1 MFAHRRLVPC
11 WHGDGGLND
20 ICSWGWRE
28 RETEAE
34 TESNWKPNLT
44 CNQHAIITAMR
55 DSLCFSLI
63 WLFFPFSSLFRHPRF
78 PYQHG
83 SIFKLFHFLSTAFSL
98 KFTIKES
105 STSPTLY
112 IFPFR
117 SSYDW
122 LSVSIH
128 VCIKRLGSF
137 LSVQKPSNNIRV
149 TFQYFFP
156 QMTFKKFINLKN
168 LQNIFSCK
176 TRISLRF
183 SSFLPWRWLKLNDSS
198 CPRDWLGRATP
209 PERLTA
215 DR

>member
-1 MFAHRRLVPC
+1 M
-11 WHGDGGLND
+11 
-20 ICSWGWRE
+20 RE

-63 WLFFPFSSLFRHPRF
+63 WLFSPFLASSLFRHPRF

-83 SIFKLFHFLSTAFSL
+83 SIFKLFHFLSTVFSL

-105 STSPTLY
+105 STSPTPY

-117 SSYDW
+117 SSYDR

-128 VCIKRLGSF
+128 VFMHKKIGVISLLKKTPNSP
-137 LSVQKPSNNIRV
+137 SVQKPSNNIRV
-149 TFQYFFP
+149 FHISIFFS
-156 QMTFKKFINLKN
+156 T
-168 LQNIFSCK
+168 
-176 TRISLRF
+176 
-183 SSFLPWRWLKLNDSS
+183 NDI
-198 CPRDWLGRATP
+198 
-209 PERLTA
+209 
-215 DR
+215 

>member
-1 MFAHRRLVPC
+1 MQL
-11 WHGDGGLND
+11 GLERA
-20 ICSWGWRE
+20 RE

-83 SIFKLFHFLSTAFSL
+83 SIFKLFHFLSTVFSL

-117 SSYDW
+117 SSYDR

-137 LSVQKPSNNIRV
+137 LSLKKNKTQLSLSAK
-149 TFQYFFP
+149 
-156 QMTFKKFINLKN
+156 TFKQHPCISHF
-168 LQNIFSCK
+168 NIFFHK
-176 TRISLRF
+176 
-183 SSFLPWRWLKLNDSS
+183 
-198 CPRDWLGRATP
+198 
-209 PERLTA
+209 
-215 DR
+215 